1 VGTVIPLR
9 FRPTVVIC
17 VGEQGRAVGEQLA
30 LLLPG
35 LDAARRA
42 GVAMLAVNEVGAGE
56 GDRSAGSWLE
66 LAPALVEEP
75 LLLSPVGGEAGRGGG
90 TPLSLLMVE
99 ALRGQNPRDL
109 PEGRQPH
116 RGVLDDL
123 VVRRI
128 REAGYG
134 VPRATVVVWVAA
146 AAASPALVPIVREV
160 RAALQSEDVEGWV
173 LLALPNTY
181 PRDVVS
187 HAAQAQ
193 RCHDQEWP
201 ALLVGA
207 GDESP
212 LATYAYLFESHG
224 EQGTFWEGPDDVP
237 FAAAEAIFMLTAS
250 GITTTREFE
259 ETLRQSL
266 PQLVHHPYER
276 LSGIGT
282 SRLSFPRA
290 QVEAFAA
297 NRLGAQ
303 VMREWARSRSIKLP
317 LAAQTAHKRAAQTAM
332 AEVRRR
338 VKDVAA
344 LTRGGRSSPRLSADT
359 IARARG
365 MDRPTPDGG
374 LIFRHFS
381 AAELDRLDDG
391 RLPLAE
397 RLAFQRAKAE
407 EGLPVWKST
416 IRQGWER
423 YGQELERRVA
433 TYADELILDGPE
445 GVAQARAYSEELN
458 RQLTRDREE
467 LGRLREDREV
477 RYERFLARMQELAHG
492 PWENVP
498 AAQRAPSIPATL
510 FAPGPAAVTQPLTP
524 VLASLPLSLRELPAA
539 SEAPTREEAVLRDLT
554 TRHAWLEARVPKPA
568 ALLGIGMMMV
578 PPWVLLLQGLL
589 PTRWMSGV
597 WSVLLLTLA
606 VIVLTAVLGVG
617 YYDLR
622 ARRAAEAADD
632 MRRVYRRLLA
642 HRCERHE
649 DERREALLVGLHARV
664 RRMLDRLADW
674 DAFATGLAERL
685 EANARGIERDLFEG
699 AMGRRD
705 VVVANRQRLHPYD
718 YNLQH
723 LDDDL
728 AARRRA
734 QPLEGFEWHASHSA
748 MLEPLR
754 EHLRGQVS
762 LMGEAPESIVTPVS
776 AFCSGIVR
784 PYITGEISDLGAA
797 LEAMPASQTAGLFD
811 HLIERSTI
819 LYRPMD
825 PPRAPVAF
833 VAARDEHHDL
843 ISERSQAADMVT
855 LSLQDREWMGVL
867 RLLPGGAVPA
877 FHDLSTYDPALVR
890 MRTGV
895 LVPAQPAMGLIKSEP
910 ATTPIS
916 PASTPLSPWGD
927 SSGIG
932 SMSPTSPW
940 GDPSPSNPSWS
951 EPSKARTTTPRFSS

>member
-1 VGTVIPLR
+1 MGTVIPLR

-42 GVAMLAVNEVGAGE
+42 GVAMLAVTEASPEEEDRVVGSWMDPAVWSGDHLHLSREVGSG
-56 GDRSAGSWLE
+56 
-66 LAPALVEEP
+66 V
-75 LLLSPVGGEAGRGGG
+75 G

-109 PEGRQPH
+109 PEHQAPH

-123 VVRRI
+123 VVRRV

-134 VPRATVVVWVAA
+134 VPRATVVVWLAA
-146 AAASPALVPIVREV
+146 AAHSPSLVPIVREV
-160 RAALQSEDVEGWV
+160 RAALRSEEVEAWI
-173 LLALPNTY
+173 LLALPNIY
-181 PRDVVS
+181 PRDLIS
-187 HAAQAQ
+187 HAVQAQ
-193 RCHDQEWP
+193 RCHDQAWP

-207 GDESP
+207 QSEPP

-259 ETLRQSL
+259 ETLRLSL

-276 LSGIGT
+276 LSSIGT

-290 QVEAFAA
+290 QVEAFSAH
-297 NRLGAQ
+297 RLGAG
-303 VMREWARSRSIKLP
+303 VMREWARSRSITLP
-317 LAAQTAHKRAAQTAM
+317 LATQTQHKHAARETM

-338 VKDVAA
+338 LRDAAA
-344 LTRGGRSSPRLSADT
+344 LQRGGRASPRLSADT
-359 IARARG
+359 IARVRG
-365 MDRPTPDGG
+365 LERPTPDGG

-381 AAELDRLDDG
+381 LAELDRLDDG
-391 RLPLAE
+391 RRALVE
-397 RLAFQRAKAE
+397 RLAVQRAKAE

-423 YGQELERRVA
+423 YGQVLERKVA
-433 TYADELILDGPE
+433 TYADDLILDGPE
-445 GVAQARAYSEELN
+445 GVAQARAYTEELN
-458 RQLTRDREE
+458 RQLTREREA

-477 RYERFLARMQELAHG
+477 DYERFLTDKQELAHG
-492 PWENVP
+492 PWENAS
-498 AAQRAPSIPATL
+498 AAQNPAPAPAQP
-510 FAPGPAAVTQPLTP
+510 AGGPAAVT
-524 VLASLPLSLRELPAA
+524 LPLSPVRASVPLAA
-539 SEAPTREEAVLRDLT
+539 HEMPTEAEPPSREEAILRDLT
-554 TRHAWLEARVPKPA
+554 TRHAWLEARVPKLP
-568 ALLGIGMMMV
+568 ALLGVGMMMV
-578 PPWVLLLQGLL
+578 PPWVLLLQNLL

-606 VIVLTAVLGVG
+606 VIALVAGLCAG
-617 YYDLR
+617 YYQLR
-622 ARRAAEAADD
+622 ARRAAEAAND
-632 MRRVYRRLLA
+632 MRHVYRRLFA

-649 DERREALLVGLHARV
+649 DERREALLVGVHARV

-674 DAFATGLAERL
+674 DAFATSLAERL
-685 EANARGIERDLFEG
+685 EASAREIEHGLFEG

-705 VVVANRQRLHPYD
+705 VVVANRQRLHPHG
-718 YNLQH
+718 YNLHH
-723 LDDDL
+723 LDDDI

-734 QPLEGFEWHASHSA
+734 QPVEGFEWHASHSA

-762 LMGEAPESIVTPVS
+762 LMGEAPE
-776 AFCSGIVR
+776 GIVGPVREFCASVAR
-784 PYITGEISDLGAA
+784 PYISGDICDLAAA

-811 HLIERSTI
+811 HLIERSTS

-825 PPRAPVAF
+825 PPRAPVSF
-833 VAARDEHHDL
+833 VAARDEQHDL

-877 FHDLSTYDPALVR
+877 FHDMSAYDPALVR
-890 MRTGV
+890 MRTGM
-895 LVPAQPAMGLIKSEP
+895 LVRGRRAEGEP
-910 ATTPIS
+910 APAPIHA
-916 PASTPLSPWGD
+916 PVNAPVNAPLNAPPR
-927 SSGIG
+927 SSRGEPPGPG
-932 SMSPTSPW
+932 SAPP
-940 GDPSPSNPSWS
+940 
-951 EPSKARTTTPRFSS
+951 

>member
-17 VGEQGRAVGEQLA
+17 VGEQGRAVGEQLT

-42 GVAMLAVNEVGAGE
+42 GVALLAVTEADPEEEERIV
-56 GDRSAGSWLE
+56 GSWM
-66 LAPALVEEP
+66 EEA
-75 LLLSPVGGEAGRGGG
+75 LLSPHTGEAGSGAG

-109 PEGRQPH
+109 PEHQEPH

-146 AAASPALVPIVREV
+146 AADSRALVPVVREV
-160 RAALQSEDVEGWV
+160 RKALQSEDVEGWV
-173 LLALPNTY
+173 LLALPNIY
-181 PRDVVS
+181 HRDPDL
-187 HAAQAQ
+187 HADQAQ
-193 RCHDQEWP
+193 RCHDQQWV
-201 ALLVGA
+201 ALLGGNEPDCPPIGLTSRLSPSSEKSPA
-207 GDESP
+207 P
-212 LATYAYLFESHG
+212 LATYGYLVESQG
-224 EQGTFWEGPDDVP
+224 VQGTFREGPFDVP
-237 FAAAEAIFMLTAS
+237 FAAAESIFMLAAS
-250 GITTTREFE
+250 GITTTNEFE

-266 PQLVHHPYER
+266 PQLVQRPYER
-276 LSGIGT
+276 LSSIGT

-297 NRLGAQ
+297 HRLGAG

-317 LAAQTAHKRAAQTAM
+317 LAAQTQHKRAAQDTM

-338 VKDVAA
+338 VKDVAS

-365 MDRPTPDGG
+365 LDRPTPDGG
-374 LIFRHFS
+374 LIFRHLS
-381 AAELDRLDDG
+381 AGELDRLDDG
-391 RLPLAE
+391 RLALRE
-397 RLAFQRAKAE
+397 RLAIQRAKAE
-407 EGLPVWKST
+407 EGMPIWKST

-423 YGQELERRVA
+423 YGQVLERKVA
-433 TYADELILDGPE
+433 NYADELILDGPE
-445 GVAQARAYSEELN
+445 GVAQARAYTEEMN
-458 RQLTRDREE
+458 RQLTREREE

-477 RYERFLARMQELAHG
+477 RYERFLSRMQDLAHG
-492 PWENVP
+492 PWENDP
-498 AAQRAPSIPATL
+498 AAQATQTPVPQL
-510 FAPGPAAVTQPLTP
+510 AAGPAAVT
-524 VLASLPLSLRELPAA
+524 LPLSPVRVSAPLSAGELPTEV
-539 SEAPTREEAVLRDLT
+539 EAPSREEAVLRDLT
-554 TRHAWLEARVPKPA
+554 TRHDWLEARVPKPP
-568 ALLGIGMMMV
+568 ALIGVGMMMV
-578 PPWVLLLQGLL
+578 PPWVLLLQMLL
-589 PTRWMSGV
+589 PARWMSGV

-606 VIVLTAVLGVG
+606 VVVLTAAACVG
-617 YYDLR
+617 YHELR

-632 MRRVYRRLLA
+632 MRRVYRRLFA

-674 DAFATGLAERL
+674 DAFATSLAERL
-685 EANARGIERDLFEG
+685 ETSARAIERDLFEG

-705 VVVANRQRLHPYD
+705 VVVANRQLLHPHD
-718 YNLQH
+718 YNLH
-723 LDDDL
+723 DLDEDI

-734 QPLEGFEWHASHSA
+734 QPVEGFEWHSSHSA

-762 LMGEAPESIVTPVS
+762 LMGEAPESIVGPVRE
-776 AFCSGIVR
+776 FCGSVAR
-784 PYITGEISDLGAA
+784 PYITGDISDLGAA

-811 HLIERSTI
+811 HLIERSII

-825 PPRAPVAF
+825 KPRAPVSF

-867 RLLPGGAVPA
+867 RLLPGGVAPSFYLGGTAAARAASRELHEQYTTDGPERVYPPNPSYVPDRGTRSA
-877 FHDLSTYDPALVR
+877 PKRV
-890 MRTGV
+890 
-895 LVPAQPAMGLIKSEP
+895 
-910 ATTPIS
+910 
-916 PASTPLSPWGD
+916 PLSRHGD
-927 SSGIG
+927 GQ
-932 SMSPTSPW
+932 
-940 GDPSPSNPSWS
+940 S
-951 EPSKARTTTPRFSS
+951 ELYRRS